1 MKNEYR
7 TLLPLLHRHRWKY
20 LAGIAS
26 LVVTSGA
33 QLLVPRF
40 VGISVDQ
47 LVDGEGV
54 RAVAHTMLL
63 LLATA
68 VIIALG
74 RFGWRYFIHGSS
86 RRIEA
91 ELRQKLYDHL
101 LKLAPDFFRSTKTGD
116 LMARATNDMR
126 AIRMATGIALV
137 AFIDGLFM
145 TLAIIVILF
154 SRNPRLALVTIA
166 PLPVIT
172 ILIIALGSRIRTLF
186 VTVQEGFSRM
196 SDQAQEVLSGIRVV
210 KAFVKEDFFL
220 RRFASANDYY
230 QQENMRLVRIWGLFF
245 PLVTFLSGITLL
257 ILIWYG
263 GLSMI
268 DGSITAGDFVATL
281 GYLQML
287 IWPMLGAGF
296 TVNMLQRGA
305 ASLARINEILDTE
318 ASIRSPVNGR
328 SEAPR
333 GDLRVNN
340 LSFSYPDQS
349 TPALHG
355 ISFHLPRG
363 GVLGMLGRTGSGK
376 STLVGIIP
384 RLQSTPA
391 DTVFLD
397 DTDVTR
403 YDLDVLRA
411 GFGIVP
417 QNSFLFSATVLENIR
432 FARPDADRDEVI
444 RVGTLAALAGD
455 IEEFPSG
462 WETVVGERGVTL
474 SGGQRQRVAIARALL
489 TDAEIL
495 ILDDALS
502 AVDTSTEERIL
513 QAILRERRGRATIII
528 SNRVSTL
535 RHADEVLVME
545 NGTVVQRGNHFELI
559 SREGLYRD
567 IFRLQQ
573 LESVEDSA

>member
-1 MKNEYR
+1 MIGEFR

-20 LAGIAS
+20 LAGVAS

-33 QLLVPRF
+33 QLLIPRF

-47 LVDGEGV
+47 LVNSEGAA
-54 RAVAHTMLL
+54 AVGHTMLL
-63 LLATA
+63 LLGTA

-74 RFGWRYFIHGSS
+74 RFGWRLFIHGSS

-91 ELRQKLYDHL
+91 ELREQLYDHL
-101 LKLAPDFFRSTKTGD
+101 LKLAPDYFRTTKTGD

-145 TLAIIVILF
+145 TLAILIILF
-154 SRNPRLALVTIA
+154 SRNPRLALVTII
-166 PLPVIT
+166 PLPIIT
-172 ILIIALGSRIRTLF
+172 ILIIALGSRIGTLYR
-186 VTVQEGFSRM
+186 TVQEGFSRM

-220 RRFASANDYY
+220 RRFATANDYY

-263 GLSMI
+263 GISMI
-268 DGSITAGDFVATL
+268 DGTITAGDFVATL

-305 ASLARINEILDTE
+305 ASLARINEILDSE
-318 ASIRSPVNGR
+318 ASIRSPAHGR
-328 SEAPR
+328 STVPR
-333 GDLRVNN
+333 GDLRVNH
-340 LSFSYPDQS
+340 LTFTYPGQG
-349 TPALHG
+349 TAALREV
-355 ISFHLPRG
+355 SFHLPRG

-376 STLVGIIP
+376 TTLIGLIP
-384 RLQSTPA
+384 RLLDPPA
-391 DTVFLD
+391 GAIFLD
-397 DTDVTR
+397 GTDITR
-403 YDLDVLRA
+403 YDLDVLRG

-417 QNSFLFSATVLENIR
+417 QNSFLFSANVLENIR
-432 FARPDADRDEVI
+432 FARPDASPEDVI
-444 RVGTLAALAGD
+444 RVGTLAALD
-455 IEEFPSG
+455 REIEEFPAG

-474 SGGQRQRVAIARALL
+474 SGGQRQRVAIARAILP
-489 TDAEIL
+489 DPEIL

-513 QAILRERRGRATIII
+513 AAILRERRGRTTIII

-535 RHADEVLVME
+535 KHADEVLVME
-545 NGTVVQRGNHFELI
+545 SGTVVQRGNHSQLV
-559 SREGLYRD
+559 SAEGLYRD
-567 IFRLQQ
+567 IFMLQQ
-573 LESVEDSA
+573 LEQIREST